1 MFIDDSGDYGRSMR
15 STRGDRPRGD
25 FRHRSFVC
33 AFAACLAL
41 PAIAPALRAQDSSGV
56 TGVSQPVRS
65 CDGQRITTITIHPQS
80 PPMLGKPGSLR
91 HLVSSVLLQYR
102 TTQTRI
108 VQSFLQLKEGGI
120 CTEHRRAETER
131 VLRAQPFLANAIV
144 TATPD
149 GPGAVAIDVTTVD
162 EISLVIGASFSST
175 HVTSLKFG
183 NSNLLGTGQYAAA
196 SWSQGDAYRDG
207 FGVRYVNYAAF
218 SSPQRL
224 TLDAARDPVGSHAL
238 AALEHP
244 FYTNL
249 QHVAWHTGISYTNS
263 YPSFDRIGDDP
274 LSLGMHYFLA
284 DAGIVSRLD
293 IGTRRVFLGGVVTYE
308 RMSTHDRGVVIS
320 DSGYVHEPDNLF
332 DARFPDFHATRL
344 SAVAGLR
351 LLHYKR
357 VTGYDALYGTQD
369 FPLGVQLAGQIGRG
383 LPHLGNTNWLF
394 GGDVLGGHAFGPS
407 FLGTRL
413 SGEIQRD
420 AETGGWAGLVTTARL
435 IYYTK
440 PGEHHTVI
448 VTGDFAGAW
457 RALLPYELTVGAS
470 RAGVRGFRGS
480 QEGGAQRA
488 VARIEDRWAIRRF
501 GSWSAIGAAVFADA
515 GKVWA
520 GDVPYGVSSP
530 VRSSVGVSLLAAVP
544 AQSQTTWRVDIAAP
558 LDRGAGAHRSIEIRF
573 VSENR
578 ARNSLRQADDLSRAR
593 AGTAATNIFSWQ

>member
-1 MFIDDSGDYGRSMR
+1 MTDDRCDSRFSMVR
-15 STRGDRPRGD
+15 AR
-25 FRHRSFVC
+25 
-33 AFAACLAL
+33 AALLAL
-41 PAIAPALRAQDSSGV
+41 LAIAPQLLAQDTSAV
-56 TGVSQPVRS
+56 APPPAVRS
-65 CDGQRITTITIHPQS
+65 CDGQIISSITIHPQS
-80 PPMLGKPGSLR
+80 PPSLGRPGTLR
-91 HLVSSVLLQYR
+91 RLVSGVLLQYS
-102 TTQTRI
+102 TTQPRV
-108 VQSFLQLKEGGI
+108 VQSFLQLKEGGV

-131 VLRAQPFLANAIV
+131 VLRPQPFLANAIV

-149 GPGAVAIDVTTVD
+149 SAGGVAIDVTTVD
-162 EISLVIGASFSST
+162 EISLVLGASFNGL
-175 HVTSLKFG
+175 HVTSFKFG
-183 NSNLLGTGQYAAA
+183 NSNIAGSGQYAAA
-196 SWSQGDAYRDG
+196 SWAQGDAYRDG
-207 FGVRYVNYAAF
+207 FGARYVNYAAF
-218 SSPQRL
+218 SSPERL
-224 TLDAARDPVGSHAL
+224 TLDAGRDPVGSHAL
-238 AALEHP
+238 VALEHP

-263 YPSFDRIGDDP
+263 YPGFDRIGDDP

-284 DAGIVSRLD
+284 DAGAVSRLD
-293 IGTRRVFLGGVVTYE
+293 IGTRRLFLGAVLTHE

-332 DARFPDFHATRL
+332 DARYPDFHATRL
-344 SAVAGLR
+344 SAVAGVR
-351 LLHYKR
+351 LLHYER

-369 FPLGVQLAGQIGRG
+369 FPLGVQFAGQIGRG

-420 AETGGWAGLVTTARL
+420 AVTGGWAGLVTTARL

-440 PGEHHTVI
+440 PGAHHTVI

-457 RALLPYELTVGAS
+457 RSLLPYELTINNS
-470 RAGVRGFRGS
+470 RSGVRGFRGS
-480 QEGGAQRA
+480 QEAGAQRA
-488 VARIEDRWAIRRF
+488 VARLEDRWSIRRF
-501 GSWSAIGAAVFADA
+501 GTWSAIGAALFADA

-530 VRSSVGVSLLAAVP
+530 VRASVGVSLLAAVP

-578 ARNSLRQADDLSRAR
+578 ARSSLRQADDLSRAR

>member
-1 MFIDDSGDYGRSMR
+1 MSERRCDS
-15 STRGDRPRGD
+15 
-25 FRHRSFVC
+25 RHWMIC
-33 AFAACLAL
+33 ARAALLASL
-41 PAIAPALRAQDSSGV
+41 AIVPALRAQDTSAV
-56 TGVSQPVRS
+56 APPPAVRA
-65 CDGQRITTITIHPQS
+65 CDGQIISSITIHPQS
-80 PPMLGKPGSLR
+80 PPSLGRPGTLR
-91 HLVSSVLLQYR
+91 RFVSGVLLQYS
-102 TTQTRI
+102 TTQPRV
-108 VQSFLQLKEGGI
+108 VQSFLQLKEGGV

-149 GPGAVAIDVTTVD
+149 SAGGVAIDVTTVD
-162 EISLVIGASFSST
+162 EISLVLGASFNRL
-175 HVTSLKFG
+175 HVTSFKFG
-183 NSNLLGTGQYAAA
+183 NSNIAGSGQYAAA
-196 SWSQGDAYRDG
+196 SWAQGDAYRDG
-207 FGVRYVNYAAF
+207 FGARYVNYAAF
-218 SSPQRL
+218 SSPERL
-224 TLDAARDPVGSHAL
+224 TLDAGRDPVGSHAL
-238 AALEHP
+238 VALEHP

-263 YPSFDRIGDDP
+263 YPGFDRIGDDP

-284 DAGIVSRLD
+284 DAGAVSRLD
-293 IGTRRVFLGGVVTYE
+293 IGTRRLFLGAVLTHE

-332 DARFPDFHATRL
+332 DARYPDFHATRL
-344 SAVAGLR
+344 SAVAGVR
-351 LLHYKR
+351 LLHYER

-369 FPLGVQLAGQIGRG
+369 FPLGVQFAGQIGRG
-383 LPHLGNTNWLF
+383 LPHLGNSNWLF

-440 PGEHHTVI
+440 PGAHHTVI

-457 RALLPYELTVGAS
+457 RSLLPYELTINNS
-470 RAGVRGFRGS
+470 RSGVRGFRGS
-480 QEGGAQRA
+480 QEAGAQRA
-488 VARIEDRWAIRRF
+488 VARMEDRWAIRRF
-501 GSWSAIGAAVFADA
+501 GTWSAIGAALFADA

-520 GDVPYGVSSP
+520 GDVPYGVGSP
-530 VRSSVGVSLLAAVP
+530 VRASVGVSLLAAVP

-558 LDRGAGAHRSIEIRF
+558 LNRGAGAHRSIEIRF

-578 ARNSLRQADDLSRAR
+578 ARSSLRQADDLSRAR

>member
-1 MFIDDSGDYGRSMR
+1 MR
-15 STRGDRPRGD
+15 STRTGWPEPKLRRG
-25 FRHRSFVC
+25 R
-33 AFAACLAL
+33 ALCLAL
-41 PAIAPALRAQDSSGV
+41 LAFAPALRAQDTTAIAGAP
-56 TGVSQPVRS
+56 QPVRS
-65 CDGQRITTITIHPQS
+65 CDGQIISTITIHPQS
-80 PPMLGKPGSLR
+80 PPALGRPGSLR
-91 HLVSSVLLQYR
+91 HLVSSVLLWYS
-102 TTQTRI
+102 TTQPRV
-108 VQSFLQLKEGGI
+108 VQSFLQLKEGGV

-149 GPGAVAIDVTTVD
+149 GPGTVAIDVTTVD
-162 EISLVIGASFSST
+162 EISLVLGASFSSS

-183 NSNLLGTGQYAAA
+183 NSNLAGTGQYVAA

-207 FGVRYVNYAAF
+207 FGVRYVNYATF
-218 SSPQRL
+218 SSAERL

-263 YPSFDRIGDDP
+263 YPSFDRVSDDP
-274 LSLGMHYFLA
+274 LALGMHYFLA

-293 IGTRRVFLGGVVTYE
+293 IGTRRLFLGGVLTHE

-351 LLHYKR
+351 LLHYER

-457 RALLPYELTVGAS
+457 RGLLPYELTIAS
-470 RAGVRGFRGS
+470 SRSGVRGFRGS
-480 QEGGAQRA
+480 QEAGAQRV

-501 GSWSAIGAAVFADA
+501 GTWSAFGAALFADA

-544 AQSQTTWRVDIAAP
+544 AQSQTTWRVDFAAP
-558 LDRGAGAHRSIEIRF
+558 LDRGAGAHRSLEIRF

-578 ARNSLRQADDLSRAR
+578 ARSSLRQADDLSRAR

>member
-1 MFIDDSGDYGRSMR
+1 MI
-15 STRGDRPRGD
+15 
-25 FRHRSFVC
+25 RHARH
-33 AFAACLAL
+33 ACLAL
-41 PAIAPALRAQDSSGV
+41 LAIAPALHAQDTSAV
-56 TGVSQPVRS
+56 AAPQPVRS
-65 CDGQRITTITIHPQS
+65 CDGQIISSITIHPQS
-80 PPMLGKPGSLR
+80 PPSLGRPGTLR
-91 HLVSSVLLQYR
+91 RFVSGVLLQYS
-102 TTQTRI
+102 TTQPRV

-149 GPGAVAIDVTTVD
+149 SAGGVAIDVTTVD
-162 EISLVIGASFSST
+162 EISLVLGASFSGL
-175 HVTSLKFG
+175 HVTSFKFG
-183 NSNLLGTGQYAAA
+183 NSNIAGSGQYAAA
-196 SWSQGDAYRDG
+196 SWEQGDAYRDG
-207 FGVRYVNYAAF
+207 FGARYVNDAAF

-224 TLDAARDPVGSHAL
+224 TLDAGRDPVGSHAL
-238 AALEHP
+238 VALEHP

-249 QHVAWHTGISYTNS
+249 QHVAWHTGMSYTNS
-263 YPSFDRIGDDP
+263 YPGFDRIGDDP

-284 DAGIVSRLD
+284 DAGAVSRLD
-293 IGTRRVFLGGVVTYE
+293 IGARRVFLGAVLTHE

-332 DARFPDFHATRL
+332 GARYPDFHATRL
-344 SAVAGLR
+344 SAVAGVR
-351 LLHYKR
+351 LLHYER

-440 PGEHHTVI
+440 PGAHHTVI

-457 RALLPYELTVGAS
+457 RSLLPYELTINSS
-470 RAGVRGFRGS
+470 RSGVRGFRGS
-480 QEGGAQRA
+480 QEAGAQRA
-488 VARIEDRWAIRRF
+488 VARVEDRWAIRRF
-501 GSWSAIGAAVFADA
+501 GTWSAIGAALFADA

-530 VRSSVGVSLLAAVP
+530 VRASVGVSLLAAVP

-578 ARNSLRQADDLSRAR
+578 ARSSLRQADDLSRAR

>member
-1 MFIDDSGDYGRSMR
+1 MSAR
-15 STRGDRPRGD
+15 
-25 FRHRSFVC
+25 
-33 AFAACLAL
+33 AALLAL
-41 PAIAPALRAQDSSGV
+41 IAIAPPLLAQDTSAV
-56 TGVSQPVRS
+56 AQPAAVRS
-65 CDGQRITTITIHPQS
+65 CDGQIISSITIHPQS
-80 PPMLGKPGSLR
+80 PPSLGRPGTLR
-91 HLVSSVLLQYR
+91 RLVSGVLLQYS
-102 TTQTRI
+102 TTQPRV
-108 VQSFLQLKEGGI
+108 VQSFLQLKEGGV

-149 GPGAVAIDVTTVD
+149 SAGGVAIDVTTVD
-162 EISLVIGASFSST
+162 EISLVLGASFNRL
-175 HVTSLKFG
+175 HVTSFKFG
-183 NSNLLGTGQYAAA
+183 NSNIAGSGQYAAA
-196 SWSQGDAYRDG
+196 SWAQGDAYRDG
-207 FGVRYVNYAAF
+207 FGARYVNYAAF
-218 SSPQRL
+218 SSPERL
-224 TLDAARDPVGSHAL
+224 TLDAGRDPVGSHAL
-238 AALEHP
+238 VALEHP

-263 YPSFDRIGDDP
+263 YPGFDRIGDDP

-284 DAGIVSRLD
+284 DAGAVSRLD
-293 IGTRRVFLGGVVTYE
+293 IGTRRLFLGAVLTHE

-332 DARFPDFHATRL
+332 DARYPDFHATRL
-344 SAVAGLR
+344 SAVAGVR
-351 LLHYKR
+351 LLHYER

-369 FPLGVQLAGQIGRG
+369 FPLGVQFAGQIGRG
-383 LPHLGNTNWLF
+383 LPHLGNSNWLF

-440 PGEHHTVI
+440 PGAHHTVI

-457 RALLPYELTVGAS
+457 RSLLPYELTINNS
-470 RAGVRGFRGS
+470 RSGVRGFRGS
-480 QEGGAQRA
+480 QEAGAQRA
-488 VARIEDRWAIRRF
+488 VARMEDRWAIRRF
-501 GSWSAIGAAVFADA
+501 GTWSAIGAALFADA

-520 GDVPYGVSSP
+520 GDVPYGVGSP
-530 VRSSVGVSLLAAVP
+530 VRASVGVSLLAAVP

-558 LDRGAGAHRSIEIRF
+558 LNRGAGAHRSIEIRF

-578 ARNSLRQADDLSRAR
+578 ARSSLRQADDLSRAR

>member
-1 MFIDDSGDYGRSMR
+1 MRTTRSER
-15 STRGDRPRGD
+15 YAALL
-25 FRHRSFVC
+25 RHARH
-33 AFAACLAL
+33 ACLAL
-41 PAIAPALRAQDSSGV
+41 LAIAPALHAQDTSAV
-56 TGVSQPVRS
+56 AAQQPVRS
-65 CDGQRITTITIHPQS
+65 CDGQIISSITIHPQS
-80 PPMLGKPGSLR
+80 PPSLGRPGTLR
-91 HLVSSVLLQYR
+91 RFVSGVLLQYS
-102 TTQTRI
+102 TTQPRV

-149 GPGAVAIDVTTVD
+149 SAGGVAIDVTTVD
-162 EISLVIGASFSST
+162 EISLVLGASFSGL
-175 HVTSLKFG
+175 HVTSFKFG
-183 NSNLLGTGQYAAA
+183 NSNIAGSGQYAAA
-196 SWSQGDAYRDG
+196 SWEQGDAYRDG
-207 FGVRYVNYAAF
+207 FGARYVNDAAF

-224 TLDAARDPVGSHAL
+224 TLDAGRDPVGSHAL
-238 AALEHP
+238 VALEHP

-249 QHVAWHTGISYTNS
+249 QHVAWHTGMSYTNS
-263 YPSFDRIGDDP
+263 YPGFDRVGDDP
-274 LSLGMHYFLA
+274 LALGMHYFLA
-284 DAGIVSRLD
+284 DAGAVSRLD
-293 IGTRRVFLGGVVTYE
+293 IGARRVFLGAVLTHE

-332 DARFPDFHATRL
+332 GARYPDFHATRL
-344 SAVAGLR
+344 SAVAGVR
-351 LLHYKR
+351 LLHYER

-435 IYYTK
+435 IYYAK
-440 PGEHHTVI
+440 PGAHHTVI

-457 RALLPYELTVGAS
+457 RSLLPYELTINSS
-470 RAGVRGFRGS
+470 RSGVRGFRGS
-480 QEGGAQRA
+480 QEAGAQRA
-488 VARIEDRWAIRRF
+488 VARVEDRWAIRRF
-501 GSWSAIGAAVFADA
+501 GTWSAIGAALFADA

-530 VRSSVGVSLLAAVP
+530 VRASVGVSLLAAVP

-578 ARNSLRQADDLSRAR
+578 ARSSLRQADDLSRAR

>member
-1 MFIDDSGDYGRSMR
+1 MRLALRSLMR
-15 STRGDRPRGD
+15 STRTGWPEPKLRRG
-25 FRHRSFVC
+25 R
-33 AFAACLAL
+33 ALCLAL
-41 PAIAPALRAQDSSGV
+41 LAFAPALRAQDTTAIAGV
-56 TGVSQPVRS
+56 PQPVRS
-65 CDGQRITTITIHPQS
+65 CDGQVISTITIHPQS
-80 PPMLGKPGSLR
+80 PPSLGRPGSLR
-91 HLVSSVLLQYR
+91 HLVSSVLLWYS
-102 TTQTRI
+102 TTEPSV
-108 VQSFLQLKEGGI
+108 VQSFLQLKEGGV

-149 GPGAVAIDVTTVD
+149 GPGTVAIDVTTVD
-162 EISLVIGASFSST
+162 EISLVLGASFSSS

-183 NSNLLGTGQYAAA
+183 NSNLAGTGQYVAA

-218 SSPQRL
+218 SSPERL

-263 YPSFDRIGDDP
+263 YPSFDRVSDDP
-274 LSLGMHYFLA
+274 LALGMHHFLA

-293 IGTRRVFLGGVVTYE
+293 IGTRRLFLGGVLTHE

-344 SAVAGLR
+344 TAVAGLR
-351 LLHYKR
+351 LLHYAR

-369 FPLGVQLAGQIGRG
+369 LPLGVQLAGQIGRG

-457 RALLPYELTVGAS
+457 RALLPYELTIAS
-470 RAGVRGFRGS
+470 SRSGVRGFRGS
-480 QEGGAQRA
+480 QEAGAQRV

-501 GSWSAIGAAVFADA
+501 GTWSAFGAALFADA

-544 AQSQTTWRVDIAAP
+544 AQSQTTWRVDFAAP
-558 LDRGAGAHRSIEIRF
+558 LDRGAGAHRSLEIRF

-578 ARNSLRQADDLSRAR
+578 ARSSLRQADDLSRAR

>member
-1 MFIDDSGDYGRSMR
+1 ML
-15 STRGDRPRGD
+15 
-25 FRHRSFVC
+25 RHARH
-33 AFAACLAL
+33 ARHACLAL
-41 PAIAPALRAQDSSGV
+41 LAIAPALHAQDTSAV
-56 TGVSQPVRS
+56 AAPQPVRS
-65 CDGQRITTITIHPQS
+65 CDGQIISSITIHPQS
-80 PPMLGKPGSLR
+80 PPSLGRPGTLR
-91 HLVSSVLLQYR
+91 RFVSGVLLQYS
-102 TTQTRI
+102 TTQPRV

-149 GPGAVAIDVTTVD
+149 SAGGVAIDVTTVD
-162 EISLVIGASFSST
+162 EISLVLGASFSGL
-175 HVTSLKFG
+175 HVTSFKFG
-183 NSNLLGTGQYAAA
+183 NSNIAGSGQYAAA
-196 SWSQGDAYRDG
+196 SWEQGDAYRDG
-207 FGVRYVNYAAF
+207 FGARYVNDAAF

-224 TLDAARDPVGSHAL
+224 TLDAGRDPVGSHAL
-238 AALEHP
+238 VALEHP

-249 QHVAWHTGISYTNS
+249 QHVAWHTGMSYTNS
-263 YPSFDRIGDDP
+263 YPGFDRVGDDP
-274 LSLGMHYFLA
+274 LALGMHYFLA
-284 DAGIVSRLD
+284 DAGAVSRLD
-293 IGTRRVFLGGVVTYE
+293 IGARRVFLGAVLTHE

-332 DARFPDFHATRL
+332 GARYPDFHATRL
-344 SAVAGLR
+344 SAVAGVR
-351 LLHYKR
+351 LLHYER

-440 PGEHHTVI
+440 PGAHHTVI

-457 RALLPYELTVGAS
+457 RSLLPYELTINSS
-470 RAGVRGFRGS
+470 RSGVRGFRGS
-480 QEGGAQRA
+480 QEAGAQRA
-488 VARIEDRWAIRRF
+488 VARVEDRWAIRRF
-501 GSWSAIGAAVFADA
+501 GTWSAIGAALFADA

-530 VRSSVGVSLLAAVP
+530 VRASVGVSLLAAVP

-578 ARNSLRQADDLSRAR
+578 ARSSLRQADDLSRAR

>member
-1 MFIDDSGDYGRSMR
+1 MCGAHSRASAR
-15 STRGDRPRGD
+15 
-25 FRHRSFVC
+25 
-33 AFAACLAL
+33 AACVALLAL
-41 PAIAPALRAQDSSGV
+41 ALAPTLRAQDTTAVAGP
-56 TGVSQPVRS
+56 QKAVRS
-65 CDGQRITTITIHPQS
+65 CDGQTITSITIHPQS
-80 PPMLGKPGSLR
+80 PPSLGRPGSVR
-91 HLVSSVLLQYR
+91 RVVSGVLLQYS
-102 TTQTRI
+102 TTKTR
-108 VQSFLQLKEGGI
+108 VVESFLQLKEGGI

-149 GPGAVAIDVTTVD
+149 SAGGVAIDVTTID
-162 EISLVIGASFSST
+162 EISLVVGASFSSS
-175 HVTSLKFG
+175 HLTSLKFG
-183 NSNLLGTGQYAAA
+183 NSNLMGTGQYVAA
-196 SWSQGDAYRDG
+196 SWSEGDAYRDG
-207 FGVRYVNYAAF
+207 FGVRYVDYAAF
-218 SSPQRL
+218 SSPERL
-224 TLDAARDPVGSHAL
+224 TLDAGRDPVGSHAL
-238 AALEHP
+238 LALEHP

-249 QHVAWHTGISYTNS
+249 QHIAWHTGISYTNS
-263 YPSFDRIGDDP
+263 YPSFDRVSDDP
-274 LSLGMHYFLA
+274 LALGMHYFLA
-284 DAGIVSRLD
+284 DAGAVSRVD
-293 IGTRRVFLGGVVTYE
+293 IGTRRLFLGGVLTHE

-351 LLHYKR
+351 LLHYER

-369 FPLGVQLAGQIGRG
+369 FPLGVQLAAQIGRG

-394 GGDVLGGHAFGPS
+394 GGDILGGHAFGPS

-420 AETGGWAGLVTTARL
+420 AETGSWAGLVATARL

-457 RALLPYELTVGAS
+457 RALLPYELTIAS
-470 RAGVRGFRGS
+470 SGSGVRGFRGS
-480 QEGGAQRA
+480 QEAGAQRA

-501 GSWSAIGAAVFADA
+501 GTWSAIGAAVFAEA

-578 ARNSLRQADDLSRAR
+578 ARSSLRQADDLARAR

>member
-1 MFIDDSGDYGRSMR
+1 MRTTRSER
-15 STRGDRPRGD
+15 YAALL
-25 FRHRSFVC
+25 RHARH
-33 AFAACLAL
+33 ACLAL
-41 PAIAPALRAQDSSGV
+41 LAIAPALHAQDTSAV
-56 TGVSQPVRS
+56 AAPQPVRS
-65 CDGQRITTITIHPQS
+65 CDGQIISSITIHPQS
-80 PPMLGKPGSLR
+80 PPSLGRPGTLR
-91 HLVSSVLLQYR
+91 RLVSGVLLQYS
-102 TTQTRI
+102 TTQPRV

-149 GPGAVAIDVTTVD
+149 SAGGVAIDVTTVD
-162 EISLVIGASFSST
+162 EISLVLGASFSGL
-175 HVTSLKFG
+175 HVTSFKFG
-183 NSNLLGTGQYAAA
+183 NSNIAGSGQYAAA
-196 SWSQGDAYRDG
+196 SWEQGDAYRDG
-207 FGVRYVNYAAF
+207 FGARYVNDAAF

-224 TLDAARDPVGSHAL
+224 TLDAGRDPVGSHAL
-238 AALEHP
+238 VALEHP

-249 QHVAWHTGISYTNS
+249 QHVAWHTGMSYTNS
-263 YPSFDRIGDDP
+263 YPGFDRIGDDP

-284 DAGIVSRLD
+284 DAGAVSRLD
-293 IGTRRVFLGGVVTYE
+293 IGARRVFLGAVLTHE

-332 DARFPDFHATRL
+332 GARYPDFHATRL
-344 SAVAGLR
+344 SAVAGVR
-351 LLHYKR
+351 LLHYER

-440 PGEHHTVI
+440 PGAHHTVI

-457 RALLPYELTVGAS
+457 RSLLPYELTINSS
-470 RAGVRGFRGS
+470 RSGVRGFRGS
-480 QEGGAQRA
+480 QEAGAQRA
-488 VARIEDRWAIRRF
+488 VARVEDRWAIRRF
-501 GSWSAIGAAVFADA
+501 GTWSAIGAALFADA

-530 VRSSVGVSLLAAVP
+530 VRASVGVSLLAAVP

-578 ARNSLRQADDLSRAR
+578 ARSSLRQADDLSRAR

>member
-1 MFIDDSGDYGRSMR
+1 MSAR
-15 STRGDRPRGD
+15 
-25 FRHRSFVC
+25 
-33 AFAACLAL
+33 AALVAL
-41 PAIAPALRAQDSSGV
+41 IAIAPPLLAQDTSTV
-56 TGVSQPVRS
+56 AQPAAVRS
-65 CDGQRITTITIHPQS
+65 CDGQIISSITIHPQS
-80 PPMLGKPGSLR
+80 PPSLGRPGTLR
-91 HLVSSVLLQYR
+91 RLVSGVLLQYS
-102 TTQTRI
+102 TTQPRV
-108 VQSFLQLKEGGI
+108 VQSFPQLKEGGV

-149 GPGAVAIDVTTVD
+149 SAGGVAIDVTTVD
-162 EISLVIGASFSST
+162 EISLVLGASFNRL
-175 HVTSLKFG
+175 HVTSFKFG
-183 NSNLLGTGQYAAA
+183 NSNIAGSGQYAAA
-196 SWSQGDAYRDG
+196 SWAQGDAYRDG
-207 FGVRYVNYAAF
+207 FGARYVNYAAF
-218 SSPQRL
+218 SSPERL
-224 TLDAARDPVGSHAL
+224 TLDAGRDPVGSHAL
-238 AALEHP
+238 VALEHP

-263 YPSFDRIGDDP
+263 YPGFDRIGDDP

-284 DAGIVSRLD
+284 DAGAVSRLD
-293 IGTRRVFLGGVVTYE
+293 IGTRRLFLGAVLTHE

-332 DARFPDFHATRL
+332 DARYPDFHATRL
-344 SAVAGLR
+344 SAVAGVR
-351 LLHYKR
+351 LLHYER

-369 FPLGVQLAGQIGRG
+369 FPLGVQFAGQIGRG

-440 PGEHHTVI
+440 PGAHHTVI

-457 RALLPYELTVGAS
+457 RSLLPYELTINNS
-470 RAGVRGFRGS
+470 RSGVRGFRGS
-480 QEGGAQRA
+480 QEAGAQRA
-488 VARIEDRWAIRRF
+488 VARMEDRWAIRRF
-501 GSWSAIGAAVFADA
+501 GTWSAIGAALFADA

-520 GDVPYGVSSP
+520 GDVPYGVGSP
-530 VRSSVGVSLLAAVP
+530 VRASVGVSLLAAVP

-558 LDRGAGAHRSIEIRF
+558 LNRGAGAHRSIEIRF

-578 ARNSLRQADDLSRAR
+578 ARSSLRQADDLSRAR

>member
-1 MFIDDSGDYGRSMR
+1 MR
-15 STRGDRPRGD
+15 PTSLKGLQANLWRRALER
-25 FRHRSFVC
+25 VC
-33 AFAACLAL
+33 AAWLAL
-41 PAIAPALRAQDSSGV
+41 AAIAPALRAQD
-56 TGVSQPVRS
+56 TTADTTAPTPTRS
-65 CDGQRITTITIHPQS
+65 CDGQRISTITIHPQS
-80 PPMLGKPGSLR
+80 PPALGKPGSLR
-91 HLVSSVLLQYR
+91 RLVSGVLLQYS
-102 TTQTRI
+102 TTQPRV
-108 VQSFLQLKEGGI
+108 VQSFLQLKEGGM

-149 GPGAVAIDVTTVD
+149 GPGTVAIDVTTVD
-162 EISLVIGASFSST
+162 EVSLVIGASFSSA
-175 HVTSLKFG
+175 HVTSLQFG
-183 NSNLLGTGQYAAA
+183 NSNVGGSGQYVAA

-207 FGVRYVNYAAF
+207 FGARYVNYAAF

-263 YPSFDRIGDDP
+263 YPRFDRVGDDP
-274 LSLGMHYFLA
+274 LALGMHYFLA
-284 DAGIVSRLD
+284 DAGIVSRVD
-293 IGTRRVFLGGVVTYE
+293 VGTRRLFLGGVLTHE

-351 LLHYKR
+351 LLHYEH

-394 GGDVLGGHAFGPS
+394 GGDILGGHAFGPS

-420 AETGGWAGLVTTARL
+420 AETGGWAGLVTTARV

-448 VTGDFAGAW
+448 VSGDFAGAW
-457 RALLPYELTVGAS
+457 RALLPYELTISAARS
-470 RAGVRGFRGS
+470 GVRGFRGS

-501 GSWSAIGAAVFADA
+501 GSWSASGAAVFADA

-520 GDVPYGVSSP
+520 GDVPFGVNSP
-530 VRSSVGVSLLAAVP
+530 IRSSVGVSLLAAVP

-578 ARNSLRQADDLSRAR
+578 ARTSLRQVDDLSRAR

>member
-1 MFIDDSGDYGRSMR
+1 MRLAPRHSML
-15 STRGDRPRGD
+15 STRRTKARPQLRRRSRDR
-25 FRHRSFVC
+25 SIT
-33 AFAACLAL
+33 ACVAL
-41 PAIAPALRAQDSSGV
+41 LAIAPAIRAQDTTAIAGAP
-56 TGVSQPVRS
+56 QPVRS
-65 CDGQRITTITIHPQS
+65 CDGQRISTITIHPQS
-80 PPMLGKPGSLR
+80 PPSLGRPGSLR

-102 TTQTRI
+102 TTEPR
-108 VQSFLQLKEGGI
+108 VVKSFLQLKEGGV
-120 CTEHRRAETER
+120 CTELRRAETER

-149 GPGAVAIDVTTVD
+149 GPGTVAIDVTTID
-162 EISLVIGASFSST
+162 EISLVIGASFSSS

-183 NSNLLGTGQYAAA
+183 NSNLLGTGRYLAA

-207 FGVRYVNYAAF
+207 FGVRYVNNAVF
-218 SSPQRL
+218 SSPKRF

-238 AALEHP
+238 VALDHP

-249 QHVAWHTGISYTNS
+249 QHIAWHTGVSYNNS
-263 YPSFDRIGDDP
+263 YPSFDRINDDP

-284 DAGIVSRLD
+284 DAGAVSRVD
-293 IGTRRVFLGGVVTYE
+293 IGSRRLFLGGVLTHE
-308 RMSTHDRGVVIS
+308 RMSTHDLGVVIS
-320 DSGYVHEPDNLF
+320 DSGYVHEPDSLF
-332 DARFPDFHATRL
+332 GARFPDFHATRL
-344 SAVAGLR
+344 SVVAGLR
-351 LLHYKR
+351 LLDYKR

-369 FPLGVQLAGQIGRG
+369 LPTGVQFAAQIGRG
-383 LPHLGNTNWLF
+383 LPNLGNTNWVF

-420 AETGGWAGLVTTARL
+420 AATGGWAGLVTTARM

-457 RALLPYELTVGAS
+457 RSLLPYELTIGS
-470 RAGVRGFRGS
+470 SGSGVRGFRGS
-480 QEGGAQRA
+480 QEAGARRA

-501 GSWSAIGAAVFADA
+501 GNWSAFGAALFADA

-520 GDVPYGVSSP
+520 GDVPFGVNST

-558 LDRGAGAHRSIEIRF
+558 LDRGGGAHRSIEIRF

-578 ARNSLRQADDLSRAR
+578 ARSSLRQADDLSRAR

>member
-1 MFIDDSGDYGRSMR
+1 MTDDRCDSRFSMVR
-15 STRGDRPRGD
+15 AR
-25 FRHRSFVC
+25 
-33 AFAACLAL
+33 AALLAL
-41 PAIAPALRAQDSSGV
+41 LAIAPQLLAQDTSAV
-56 TGVSQPVRS
+56 APPPAVRS
-65 CDGQRITTITIHPQS
+65 CDGQIISSITIHPQS
-80 PPMLGKPGSLR
+80 PPSLGRPGTLR
-91 HLVSSVLLQYR
+91 RLVSGVLLQYS
-102 TTQTRI
+102 TTQPRV
-108 VQSFLQLKEGGI
+108 VQSFLQLKEGGV

-149 GPGAVAIDVTTVD
+149 SAGGVAIDVTTVD
-162 EISLVIGASFSST
+162 EISLVLGASFNGL
-175 HVTSLKFG
+175 HVTSFKFG
-183 NSNLLGTGQYAAA
+183 NSNIAGSGQYAAA
-196 SWSQGDAYRDG
+196 SWAQGDAYRDG
-207 FGVRYVNYAAF
+207 FGARYVNYAAF
-218 SSPQRL
+218 SSPERL
-224 TLDAARDPVGSHAL
+224 TLDAGRDPVGSHAL
-238 AALEHP
+238 VALEHP

-263 YPSFDRIGDDP
+263 YPGFDRIGDDP

-284 DAGIVSRLD
+284 DAGAVSRLD
-293 IGTRRVFLGGVVTYE
+293 IGTRRLFLGAVLTHE

-332 DARFPDFHATRL
+332 DARYPDFHATRL
-344 SAVAGLR
+344 SAVAGVR
-351 LLHYKR
+351 LLHYER

-369 FPLGVQLAGQIGRG
+369 FPLGVQFAGQIGRG

-420 AETGGWAGLVTTARL
+420 AVTGGWAGLVTTARL

-440 PGEHHTVI
+440 PGAHHTVI

-457 RALLPYELTVGAS
+457 RSLLPYELTINNS
-470 RAGVRGFRGS
+470 RSGVRGFRGS
-480 QEGGAQRA
+480 QEAGAQRA
-488 VARIEDRWAIRRF
+488 VARLEDRWSIRRF
-501 GSWSAIGAAVFADA
+501 GTWSAIGAALFADA

-530 VRSSVGVSLLAAVP
+530 VRASVGVSLLAAVP

-578 ARNSLRQADDLSRAR
+578 ARSSLRQADDLSRAR

>member
-1 MFIDDSGDYGRSMR
+1 MRTTRSER
-15 STRGDRPRGD
+15 YAALL
-25 FRHRSFVC
+25 RHARH
-33 AFAACLAL
+33 ACLAL
-41 PAIAPALRAQDSSGV
+41 LAIAPALHAQDTSAV
-56 TGVSQPVRS
+56 AAPQPVRS
-65 CDGQRITTITIHPQS
+65 CDGQIISSITIHPQS
-80 PPMLGKPGSLR
+80 PPSLGRPGTLR
-91 HLVSSVLLQYR
+91 RFVSGVLLQYS
-102 TTQTRI
+102 TTQPRV

-149 GPGAVAIDVTTVD
+149 SAGGVAIDVTTVD
-162 EISLVIGASFSST
+162 EISLVLGASFSGL
-175 HVTSLKFG
+175 HVTSFKFG
-183 NSNLLGTGQYAAA
+183 NSNIAGSGQYAAA
-196 SWSQGDAYRDG
+196 SWEQGDAYRDG
-207 FGVRYVNYAAF
+207 FGARYVNDAAF

-224 TLDAARDPVGSHAL
+224 TLDAGRDPVGSHAL
-238 AALEHP
+238 VALEHP

-249 QHVAWHTGISYTNS
+249 QHVAWHTGMSYTNS
-263 YPSFDRIGDDP
+263 YPGFDRVGDDP
-274 LSLGMHYFLA
+274 LALGMHYFLA
-284 DAGIVSRLD
+284 DAGAVSRLD
-293 IGTRRVFLGGVVTYE
+293 IGARRVFLGAVLTHE

-332 DARFPDFHATRL
+332 GARYPDFHATRL
-344 SAVAGLR
+344 SAVAGVR
-351 LLHYKR
+351 LLHYER

-440 PGEHHTVI
+440 PGAHHTVI

-457 RALLPYELTVGAS
+457 RSLLPYELTINSS
-470 RAGVRGFRGS
+470 RSGVRGFRGS
-480 QEGGAQRA
+480 QEAGAQRA
-488 VARIEDRWAIRRF
+488 VARVEDRWAIRRF
-501 GSWSAIGAAVFADA
+501 GTWSAIGAALFADA

-530 VRSSVGVSLLAAVP
+530 VRASVGVSLLAAVP

-578 ARNSLRQADDLSRAR
+578 ARSSLRQADDLSRAR

>member
-1 MFIDDSGDYGRSMR
+1 MTDDRCDSRFSMVR
-15 STRGDRPRGD
+15 AR
-25 FRHRSFVC
+25 
-33 AFAACLAL
+33 AAMLGL
-41 PAIAPALRAQDSSGV
+41 LAIAPQLLAQDTSAV
-56 TGVSQPVRS
+56 APPPAVRS
-65 CDGQRITTITIHPQS
+65 CDGQIISSITIHPQS
-80 PPMLGKPGSLR
+80 PPSLGRPGTLR
-91 HLVSSVLLQYR
+91 RLVSGVLLQYS
-102 TTQTRI
+102 TTQPRV
-108 VQSFLQLKEGGI
+108 VQSFLQLKEGGV

-149 GPGAVAIDVTTVD
+149 SAGGVAIDVTTVD
-162 EISLVIGASFSST
+162 EISLVLGASFNGL
-175 HVTSLKFG
+175 HVTSFKFG
-183 NSNLLGTGQYAAA
+183 NSNIAGSGQYAAA
-196 SWSQGDAYRDG
+196 SWAQGDAYRDG
-207 FGVRYVNYAAF
+207 FGARYVNYAAF
-218 SSPQRL
+218 SSPERL
-224 TLDAARDPVGSHAL
+224 TLDAGRDPVGSHAL
-238 AALEHP
+238 VALEHP

-263 YPSFDRIGDDP
+263 YPGFDRIGDDP

-284 DAGIVSRLD
+284 DAGAVSRLD
-293 IGTRRVFLGGVVTYE
+293 IGTRRLFLGAVLTHE

-332 DARFPDFHATRL
+332 DARYPDFHATRL
-344 SAVAGLR
+344 SAVAGVR
-351 LLHYKR
+351 LLHYER

-369 FPLGVQLAGQIGRG
+369 FPLGVQFAGQIGRG

-420 AETGGWAGLVTTARL
+420 AVTGGWAGLVTTARL

-440 PGEHHTVI
+440 PGAHHTVI

-457 RALLPYELTVGAS
+457 RSLLPYELTINNS
-470 RAGVRGFRGS
+470 RSGVRGFRGS
-480 QEGGAQRA
+480 QEAGAQRA
-488 VARIEDRWAIRRF
+488 VARLEDRWSIRRF
-501 GSWSAIGAAVFADA
+501 GTWSAIGAALFADA

-530 VRSSVGVSLLAAVP
+530 VRASVGVSLLAAVP

-578 ARNSLRQADDLSRAR
+578 ARSSLRQADDLSRAR

>member
-1 MFIDDSGDYGRSMR
+1 MSAR
-15 STRGDRPRGD
+15 
-25 FRHRSFVC
+25 
-33 AFAACLAL
+33 AALLAL
-41 PAIAPALRAQDSSGV
+41 IAIAPPLLAQDTSAV
-56 TGVSQPVRS
+56 AQPAAVRS
-65 CDGQRITTITIHPQS
+65 CDGQIISSITIHPQS
-80 PPMLGKPGSLR
+80 PPSLGRPGTLR
-91 HLVSSVLLQYR
+91 RLVSGVLLQYS
-102 TTQTRI
+102 TTQPRV
-108 VQSFLQLKEGGI
+108 VQSFLQLKEGGV

-149 GPGAVAIDVTTVD
+149 SAGGVAIDVTTVD
-162 EISLVIGASFSST
+162 EISLVLGASFNRL
-175 HVTSLKFG
+175 HVTSFKFG
-183 NSNLLGTGQYAAA
+183 NSNIAGSGQYAAA
-196 SWSQGDAYRDG
+196 SWAQGDAYRDG
-207 FGVRYVNYAAF
+207 FGARYVNYAAF
-218 SSPQRL
+218 SSPERL
-224 TLDAARDPVGSHAL
+224 TLDAGRDPVGSHAL
-238 AALEHP
+238 VALEHP

-263 YPSFDRIGDDP
+263 YPGFDRIGDDP

-284 DAGIVSRLD
+284 DAGAVSRLD
-293 IGTRRVFLGGVVTYE
+293 IGTRRLFLGAVLTHE

-332 DARFPDFHATRL
+332 DARYPDFHATRL
-344 SAVAGLR
+344 SAVAGVR
-351 LLHYKR
+351 LLHYER

-369 FPLGVQLAGQIGRG
+369 FPLGVQFAGQIGRG

-440 PGEHHTVI
+440 PGAHHTVI

-457 RALLPYELTVGAS
+457 RSLLPYELTINNS
-470 RAGVRGFRGS
+470 RSGVRGFRGS
-480 QEGGAQRA
+480 QEAGAQRA
-488 VARIEDRWAIRRF
+488 VARMEDRWAIRRF
-501 GSWSAIGAAVFADA
+501 GTWSAIGAALFADA

-520 GDVPYGVSSP
+520 GDVPYGVGSP
-530 VRSSVGVSLLAAVP
+530 VRASVGVSLLAAVP

-558 LDRGAGAHRSIEIRF
+558 LNRGAGAHRSIEIRF

-578 ARNSLRQADDLSRAR
+578 ARSSLRQADDLSRAR

>member
-1 MFIDDSGDYGRSMR
+1 MSDDRCDS
-15 STRGDRPRGD
+15 
-25 FRHRSFVC
+25 RHWMIC
-33 AFAACLAL
+33 ARAALLASL
-41 PAIAPALRAQDSSGV
+41 AIVPALRAQDTSAV
-56 TGVSQPVRS
+56 APPPAVRA
-65 CDGQRITTITIHPQS
+65 CDGQIISSITIHPQS
-80 PPMLGKPGSLR
+80 PPSLGRPGTLR
-91 HLVSSVLLQYR
+91 RFVSGVLLQYS
-102 TTQTRI
+102 TTQPRV
-108 VQSFLQLKEGGI
+108 VQSFLQLKEGGV

-149 GPGAVAIDVTTVD
+149 SAGGVAIDVTTVD
-162 EISLVIGASFSST
+162 EISLVLGASFNRL
-175 HVTSLKFG
+175 HVTSFKFG
-183 NSNLLGTGQYAAA
+183 NSNIAGSGQYAAA
-196 SWSQGDAYRDG
+196 SWAQGDAYRDG
-207 FGVRYVNYAAF
+207 FGARYVNYAAF
-218 SSPQRL
+218 SSPERL
-224 TLDAARDPVGSHAL
+224 TLDAGRDPVGSHAL
-238 AALEHP
+238 VALEHP

-263 YPSFDRIGDDP
+263 YPGFDRIGDDP

-284 DAGIVSRLD
+284 DAGAVSRLD
-293 IGTRRVFLGGVVTYE
+293 IGTRRLFLGAVLTHE

-332 DARFPDFHATRL
+332 DARYPDFHATRL
-344 SAVAGLR
+344 SAVAGVR
-351 LLHYKR
+351 LLHYER

-369 FPLGVQLAGQIGRG
+369 FPLGVQFAGQIGRG

-440 PGEHHTVI
+440 PGAHHTVI

-457 RALLPYELTVGAS
+457 RSLLPYELTINNS
-470 RAGVRGFRGS
+470 RSGVRGFRGS
-480 QEGGAQRA
+480 QEAGAQRA
-488 VARIEDRWAIRRF
+488 VARMEDRWAIRRF
-501 GSWSAIGAAVFADA
+501 GTWSAIGAALFADA

-520 GDVPYGVSSP
+520 GDVPYGVGSP
-530 VRSSVGVSLLAAVP
+530 VRASVGVSLLAAVP

-558 LDRGAGAHRSIEIRF
+558 LNRGAGAHRSIEIRF

-578 ARNSLRQADDLSRAR
+578 ARSSLRQADDLSRAR

>member
-1 MFIDDSGDYGRSMR
+1 MSLHARRARALVLLMQARWRATG
-15 STRGDRPRGD
+15 
-25 FRHRSFVC
+25 
-33 AFAACLAL
+33 LAL
-41 PAIAPALRAQDSSGV
+41 LAIAPALPAQDTTAIAASP
-56 TGVSQPVRS
+56 QAVRS
-65 CDGQRITTITIHPQS
+65 CDGQRITTITIHPQD
-80 PPMLGKPGSLR
+80 PPALGRRGTVR
-91 HLVSSVLLQYR
+91 HLVSSVLMQHR
-102 TTQTRI
+102 TTQSRV
-108 VQSFLQLKEGGI
+108 VQSFLQLREGGV
-120 CTEHRRAETER
+120 CTELRRAETER
-131 VLRAQPFLANAIV
+131 VLRAQPFLANARV

-149 GPGAVAIDVTTVD
+149 GAGAVAIDVTTVD
-162 EISLVIGASFSST
+162 EISLVIGASFSSL
-175 HVTSLKFG
+175 HVTSLKYG
-183 NSNLLGTGQYAAA
+183 NSNVLGTGQYMAA
-196 SWSQGDAYRDG
+196 SWEQGDAYRDG
-207 FGVRYVNYAAF
+207 FGARYVNYAAF
-218 SSPQRL
+218 SSPERL

-238 AALEHP
+238 VSLEHP

-263 YPSFDRIGDDP
+263 YPGFDRIGDDP
-274 LSLGMHYFLA
+274 LSLGKHYFLA
-284 DAGIVSRLD
+284 DAGAVSRVD
-293 IGTRRVFLGGVVTYE
+293 IGTRRLFLGGVLTHE

-332 DARFPDFHATRL
+332 NARFPDFHATRL

-351 LLHYKR
+351 LLDYER

-369 FPLGVQLAGQIGRG
+369 LPLGVQFAAQIGRG
-383 LPHLGNTNWLF
+383 LPHLGNSNWLF

-435 IYYTK
+435 VYYTK

-448 VTGDFAGAW
+448 ITGDFAGAW
-457 RALLPYELTVGAS
+457 RALLPYELTIAS
-470 RAGVRGFRGS
+470 SRSGVRGFRGS
-480 QEGGAQRA
+480 QEAGAQRA
-488 VARIEDRWAIRRF
+488 VARIEDRWSIRRF
-501 GSWSAIGAAVFADA
+501 GTWSAIGAALFADA

-544 AQSQTTWRVDIAAP
+544 AQSQTTWRVYIAAP

-573 VSENR
+573 VSENG
-578 ARNSLRQADDLSRAR
+578 ARSSLRQADDLSRAR

>member
-1 MFIDDSGDYGRSMR
+1 MTDDRCDSRFSMVR
-15 STRGDRPRGD
+15 AR
-25 FRHRSFVC
+25 
-33 AFAACLAL
+33 AALLAL
-41 PAIAPALRAQDSSGV
+41 LAIAPQLLAQDTSAV
-56 TGVSQPVRS
+56 APPPAVRS
-65 CDGQRITTITIHPQS
+65 CDGQIISSITIHPQS
-80 PPMLGKPGSLR
+80 PPSLGRPGTLR
-91 HLVSSVLLQYR
+91 RLVSGVLLQYS
-102 TTQTRI
+102 TTQPRV
-108 VQSFLQLKEGGI
+108 VQSFLQLKEGGV

-149 GPGAVAIDVTTVD
+149 SAGGVAIDVTTVD
-162 EISLVIGASFSST
+162 EISLVLGASFNGL
-175 HVTSLKFG
+175 HVTSFKFG
-183 NSNLLGTGQYAAA
+183 NSNIAGSGQYAAA
-196 SWSQGDAYRDG
+196 SWAQGDAYRDG
-207 FGVRYVNYAAF
+207 FGARYVNYAAF
-218 SSPQRL
+218 SSPERL
-224 TLDAARDPVGSHAL
+224 TLDAGRDPVGSHAL
-238 AALEHP
+238 VALEHP

-263 YPSFDRIGDDP
+263 YPGFDRIGDDP

-284 DAGIVSRLD
+284 DAGAVSRLD
-293 IGTRRVFLGGVVTYE
+293 IGTRRLFLGAVLTHE

-332 DARFPDFHATRL
+332 DARYPDFHATRL
-344 SAVAGLR
+344 SAVAGVR
-351 LLHYKR
+351 LLHYER

-369 FPLGVQLAGQIGRG
+369 FPLGVQFAGQIGRG

-407 FLGTRL
+407 FLGTGL

-420 AETGGWAGLVTTARL
+420 AVTGGWAGLVTTARL

-440 PGEHHTVI
+440 PGAHHTVI

-457 RALLPYELTVGAS
+457 RSLLPYELTINNS
-470 RAGVRGFRGS
+470 RSGVRGFRGS
-480 QEGGAQRA
+480 QEAGAQRA
-488 VARIEDRWAIRRF
+488 VARLEDRWSIRRF
-501 GSWSAIGAAVFADA
+501 GTWSAIGAALFADA

-530 VRSSVGVSLLAAVP
+530 VRASVGVSLLAAVP

-578 ARNSLRQADDLSRAR
+578 ARSSLRQADDLSRAR

>member
-1 MFIDDSGDYGRSMR
+1 MTDDRCDSRFSMVR
-15 STRGDRPRGD
+15 AR
-25 FRHRSFVC
+25 
-33 AFAACLAL
+33 AALLAL
-41 PAIAPALRAQDSSGV
+41 LAIAPQLLAQDTSAV
-56 TGVSQPVRS
+56 APPPAVRS
-65 CDGQRITTITIHPQS
+65 CDGQIISSITIHPQS
-80 PPMLGKPGSLR
+80 PPSLGRPGTLR
-91 HLVSSVLLQYR
+91 RLVSGVLLQYS
-102 TTQTRI
+102 TTQPRV
-108 VQSFLQLKEGGI
+108 VQSFLQLKEGGV

-149 GPGAVAIDVTTVD
+149 SAGGVAIDVTTVD
-162 EISLVIGASFSST
+162 EISLVLGASFNGL
-175 HVTSLKFG
+175 HVTSFKFG
-183 NSNLLGTGQYAAA
+183 NSNIAGSGQYAAA
-196 SWSQGDAYRDG
+196 SWAQGDAYRDG
-207 FGVRYVNYAAF
+207 FGARYVNYAAF
-218 SSPQRL
+218 SSPERL
-224 TLDAARDPVGSHAL
+224 TLDAGRDPVGSHAL
-238 AALEHP
+238 VALEHP

-263 YPSFDRIGDDP
+263 YPGFDRIGDDP

-284 DAGIVSRLD
+284 DAGAVSRLD
-293 IGTRRVFLGGVVTYE
+293 IGTRRLFLGAVLTHE

-332 DARFPDFHATRL
+332 DARYPDFHATRL
-344 SAVAGLR
+344 SAVAGVR
-351 LLHYKR
+351 LLHYER

-369 FPLGVQLAGQIGRG
+369 FPLGVQFAGQIGRG

-394 GGDVLGGHAFGPS
+394 GGDVLGGHAFDPS

-420 AETGGWAGLVTTARL
+420 AVTGGWAGLVTTARL

-440 PGEHHTVI
+440 PGAHHTVI

-457 RALLPYELTVGAS
+457 RSLLPYELTINNS
-470 RAGVRGFRGS
+470 RSGVRGFRGS
-480 QEGGAQRA
+480 QEAGAQRA
-488 VARIEDRWAIRRF
+488 VARLEDRWSIRRF
-501 GSWSAIGAAVFADA
+501 GTWSAIGAALFADA

-530 VRSSVGVSLLAAVP
+530 VRASVGVSLLAAVP

-578 ARNSLRQADDLSRAR
+578 ARSSLRQADDLSRAR

>member
-1 MFIDDSGDYGRSMR
+1 MRQSRSRGPRLHARRR
-15 STRGDRPRGD
+15 SRAR
-25 FRHRSFVC
+25 V
-33 AFAACLAL
+33 FAAWLAL
-41 PAIAPALRAQDSSGV
+41 AAIAPALRAQD
-56 TGVSQPVRS
+56 TTADTTAPTPTRS
-65 CDGQRITTITIHPQS
+65 CDGQRISTITIHPQS
-80 PPMLGKPGSLR
+80 PPALGKPGSLR
-91 HLVSSVLLQYR
+91 RLVSGVLLQYS
-102 TTQTRI
+102 TTQPRV
-108 VQSFLQLKEGGI
+108 VQSFLQLKEGGM

-149 GPGAVAIDVTTVD
+149 GPGTVAIDVTTVD
-162 EISLVIGASFSST
+162 EISLVIGASFSSA
-175 HVTSLKFG
+175 HVTSLQFG
-183 NSNLLGTGQYAAA
+183 NSNIGGSGQYVAA

-207 FGVRYVNYAAF
+207 FGARYVNYAAF

-263 YPSFDRIGDDP
+263 YPRFDRVGDDP
-274 LSLGMHYFLA
+274 LALGMHYFLA
-284 DAGIVSRLD
+284 DAGIVSRVD
-293 IGTRRVFLGGVVTYE
+293 VGTRRLFLGGVLTHE

-351 LLHYKR
+351 LLHYEH

-394 GGDVLGGHAFGPS
+394 GGDILGGHAFGPS

-420 AETGGWAGLVTTARL
+420 AETGGWAGLVTTARV

-448 VTGDFAGAW
+448 VSGDFAGAW
-457 RALLPYELTVGAS
+457 RALLPYELTISAA

-520 GDVPYGVSSP
+520 GDVPFGVNSP
-530 VRSSVGVSLLAAVP
+530 IRSSVGVSLLAAVP

-578 ARNSLRQADDLSRAR
+578 ARSSLRQADDLSRAR

>member
-1 MFIDDSGDYGRSMR
+1 MLSSRCRHEYGRGRFHAWLLLPLARAS
-15 STRGDRPRGD
+15 GLAG
-25 FRHRSFVC
+25 
-33 AFAACLAL
+33 CLGLLAVAQAL
-41 PAIAPALRAQDSSGV
+41 PAQDTVAVAAPAAASH
-56 TGVSQPVRS
+56 S
-65 CDGQRITTITIHPQS
+65 CDGQRITTITIHPQD
-80 PPMLGKPGSLR
+80 PPGLGRPGSMR
-91 HLVSSVLLQYR
+91 HLVSSVLMQHK
-102 TTQTRI
+102 TTKSRV
-108 VQSFLQLKEGGI
+108 VQSFLQLREGGV
-120 CTEHRRAETER
+120 CTELRRAETER
-131 VLRAQPFLANAIV
+131 VLRAQPFLANAKV

-162 EISLVIGASFSST
+162 EISLVIGASFSSL
-175 HVTSLKFG
+175 HVTSLKYG
-183 NSNLLGTGQYAAA
+183 NSNVLGTGQYVAA
-196 SWSQGDAYRDG
+196 SWEQGDAYRDG
-207 FGVRYVNYAAF
+207 FGARYVNYAAF
-218 SSPQRL
+218 SSPERL
-224 TLDAARDPVGSHAL
+224 TLDVARDPVGSHAL
-238 AALEHP
+238 VALEHP

-249 QHVAWHTGISYTNS
+249 QHVAWHSGISYTNS
-263 YPSFDRIGDDP
+263 YPGFDRIGDDP
-274 LSLGMHYFLA
+274 LSLGMHHFLA
-284 DAGIVSRLD
+284 DAGAVSRVD
-293 IGTRRVFLGGVVTYE
+293 IGARRLFLGGVLTHE

-351 LLHYKR
+351 LLSYAR

-369 FPLGVQLAGQIGRG
+369 LPLGAQFAAQIGRG
-383 LPHLGNTNWLF
+383 LPHFGNTNWVF

-420 AETGGWAGLVTTARL
+420 ADTGGWAGLVTTARL

-457 RALLPYELTVGAS
+457 RALLPYELTIAS
-470 RAGVRGFRGS
+470 SRSGVRGFRGS
-480 QEGGAQRA
+480 QEAGAQRA

-501 GSWSAIGAAVFADA
+501 RTWSAIGAAVFADA

-520 GDVPYGVSSP
+520 GDLPYGVTSP